1 MKKIDSK
8 LEKES
13 ILQIIKTYLSKNLCK
28 KSPRWGVGGCTFCDY
43 RGSALGCF
51 STHLGV
57 TPTFCA
63 QLQAAME
70 AIEIA
75 HRRGWNC
82 LWLECDSSLVV
93 QTYGS
98 HQLFPWWLRTHC
110 LNCQVITRSISF
122 VIFHIFREGN
132 ECVDH
137 LTNFGVTFHSTTCWD
152 IVSDF
157 LRNIFFWDRIGLP
170 NYRFS

>member
-110 LNCQVITRSISF
+110 CPFTLQKSCRKHHRWTNEQLA
-122 VIFHIFREGN
+122 EGF
-132 ECVDH
+132 CTGKKV
-137 LTNFGVTFHSTTCWD
+137 
-152 IVSDF
+152 IVSILVRKSTDLQLGSF
-157 LRNIFFWDRIGLP
+157 LHF
-170 NYRFS
+170 